1 MRASSIVSLSL
12 GIIALLVGLGFI
24 ARTDMVIGKRV
35 TGLLQNQ
42 AKRYKVDLIVD
53 EMRPVGLTGVEL
65 DGVLLRIPRGDR
77 ALEVEAKKIRVYPS
91 ISSIF
96 ELDPRPESVEVID
109 SRAIWIPWTP
119 PDMERGGGAYADR
132 ARVDGEDKGAKAEK
146 PRVDSEKAR
155 ADKPFFPL
163 EITVIN
169 ASAISKVS
177 PLVMPKPMKISR
189 LSFVWNGGRSVNG
202 ANGYGT
208 FPDGVTFGIHSLMGE
223 RSERIR
229 VEANEPTKLHAWF
242 EADSTPEVDVGAI
255 SICLNC
261 DDVLKLEDARF
272 RMGWQMLKPVEL
284 FTPAALVALYPNE
297 IEVKAADMEFPA
309 GRELGL
315 QPRIT
320 ETRLRIFPADRLL
333 EFQSKLVDIDGGR
346 LDLQASVG
354 REIRAKFFAQDFVAT
369 RVVEA
374 ARLPRYILPGV
385 LSGTMEAVWEPVG
398 VLELSTSLSVRDA
411 RINIGRLASEEL
423 VFPNFSLRFD
433 ALIDLEGKSLSL
445 SQGQLNLGPAADVS
459 FGAHLLKAG
468 EGFAFDGFVRGDQV
482 LSASLKDA
490 MPPSINDIAREAI
503 LDGSVDFNLR
513 VRGHTEA
520 PDRLILD
527 GDLGGDV
534 KVLRDSPNMDPA
546 SLAAEGPPPGV
557 DGLGKFWRS
566 YDQLPAVIP
575 QVLLSAEDASFF
587 DHPGFDWAGLQAAM
601 VHNLEAKSF
610 ERGGST
616 ISQQVVKNVFLNH
629 DRTISRKLQE
639 AYLTWRMEEL
649 VPKQRILEI
658 YLNIAD
664 WGGGAKGIERAAQ
677 RYFGVGAAD
686 LQVPEMALLA
696 SILPSPT
703 RFGAPILDGKIARS
717 RAEKVGRILTNLRF
731 LNQIDMASWARWNRE
746 VQAGKFGRKTLEIVE
761 D

>member
-12 GIIALLVGLGFI
+12 GIIALVLGLGFI
-24 ARTDMVIGKRV
+24 ARTDMVLGNRV
-35 TGLLQNQ
+35 AGLLQHQ
-42 AKRYKVDLIVD
+42 AKRYKVDLIV
-53 EMRPVGLTGVEL
+53 EGMRPVGLTGVEL
-65 DGVLLRIPRGDR
+65 NGVLLRIPRGNR
-77 ALEVEAKKIRVYPS
+77 ALEVEAKKIRIYPS

-96 ELDPRPESVEVID
+96 NLEPRPESIEVID
-109 SRAIWIPWTP
+109 SRAIWIPWTV
-119 PDMERGGGAYADR
+119 PDVGIDKQKVAIDTDR
-132 ARVDGEDKGAKAEK
+132 PVDGTRVATPSKAPPK
-146 PRVDSEKAR
+146 PKQA
-155 ADKPFFPL
+155 PLYPL
-163 EITVIN
+163 EVTVIN

-189 LSFVWNGGRSVNG
+189 LSFVWNGGRSVSG

-229 VEANEPTKLHAWF
+229 IEANEPTKLQAWF

-297 IEVKAADMEFPA
+297 IEVKAADMEFP
-309 GRELGL
+309 GGLELGL

-333 EFQSKLVDIDGGR
+333 ELQSKLVDVDGGR

-433 ALIDLEGKSLSL
+433 ALIDLEGKSLSI

-468 EGFAFDGFVRGDQV
+468 AGYAFDGFVRGDQV
-482 LSASLKDA
+482 LAASLKDA

-503 LDGSVDFNLR
+503 LDGSVNFKLR

-520 PDRLILD
+520 PERLMLE

-546 SLAAEGPPPGV
+546 SLTTAGPPAGV
-557 DGLGKFWRS
+557 DGQGAFWRS
-566 YDQLPAVIP
+566 YNQLPPVIP

-616 ISQQVVKNVFLNH
+616 ISQQVVKNIFLNH
-629 DRTISRKLQE
+629 DRTIARKLQE

-649 VPKQRILEI
+649 VPKERILEI

-677 RYFGVGAAD
+677 RYFGVGAAE

-746 VQAGKFGRKTLEIVE
+746 VQAGKFGRRTLEIVE